1 MQNIMASGS
10 VRLNARFWSDE
21 NLKINKHKLSQQG
34 QISYPTVLKYLNT
47 PSDVLAFDGGVL
59 YTILVDGM
67 GYSPEEAKKLN
78 LGDVFDFVPE
88 VSQ

>member
-10 VRLNARFWSDE
+10 VRLNARFWSGE
-21 NLKINKHKLSQQG
+21 NLKMNKHKLSQQG

-67 GYSPEEAKKLN
+67 GYSPEDAMKLN
-78 LGDVFDFVPE
+78 LGDVFEFVPE
-88 VSQ
+88 AS